1 MFLSGFRHHRRSGS
15 AVQWP
20 GRRCPLP
27 ERARSTTV
35 RRAFAADLLQVQQQ
49 AVGGAIFDCGRGG
62 PRVPVSVVS
71 SNFDAIK
78 FGSH

>member
-1 MFLSGFRHHRRSGS
+1 MFLRGYRPMGGQARAVRRRAELSM
-15 AVQWP
+15 
-20 GRRCPLP
+20 P
-27 ERARSTTV
+27 ERARSTTF
-35 RRAFAADLLQVQQQ
+35 RRAFAADLLQVQQR
-49 AVGGAIFDCGRGG
+49 AVGGAIFDCGRGR

>member
-1 MFLSGFRHHRRSGS
+1 
-15 AVQWP
+15 
-20 GRRCPLP
+20 
-27 ERARSTTV
+27 
-35 RRAFAADLLQVQQQ
+35 LLQVQQQ